1 MYLTTEDVNSWLKE
15 QLFDAIP
22 MGLCV
27 IDRNYNLI
35 HANIAFEQMFGE
47 WRNRKCHDVYKGK
60 NEICSECKSFQTF
73 EDGIPGISEE
83 VGYYKNGRFCRCIK
97 HTVPILNKQGQIS
110 CLLDL
115 CTDATETDQVLR
127 EYQLLFDQ
135 VPCNIL
141 LIDRNYRIVKTNA
154 RTRQTVGDII
164 GDYCYRGLKGADSAC
179 SECTARLTF
188 EDGKLHTGHHIWRTI
203 EGKTVHL
210 HVIAVP
216 LLLFDGSFDIVME
229 MAVDITQ
236 TINLE
241 SGLNFAHT
249 FLETMV
255 DTSMDGIFAV
265 DKNGNVSIFNSAARR
280 LFEIRENQRVTWE
293 DLEKRLPAGTFNLA
307 ATKAKRLYLPD
318 TTVVTMQ
325 DKKVPVRLVGNKLLM
340 EGENIG
346 VAYSIQDLTE
356 IKQLQNQKLEAE
368 RLAAVGQ
375 TVAGLAHGVK
385 NLITALDGGMYML
398 KTGIGQG
405 NIDRVHKGMEMLD
418 RNIERISMFVNTFL
432 GFAKGRVINAKLSN
446 PCDIASEVVSMYAA
460 KAKECSV
467 ILRHEHMD
475 TIRPAPIDY
484 ESMHQ
489 CLTNLV
495 GNAIDACNLS
505 GQRIGL
511 KVIIRTME
519 INEAIIYEVIDN
531 GCGMDY
537 EIKKKIFTNFFT
549 TKGLG
554 GTGLGLLMTK
564 KIVQEHG
571 GKIEYE
577 SDPGKGT
584 TFRIRLERNHLPKL
598 AD

>member
-1 MYLTTEDVNSWLKE
+1 M
-15 QLFDAIP
+15 QLI
-22 MGLCV
+22 
-27 IDRNYNLI
+27 R
-35 HANIAFEQMFGE
+35 
-47 WRNRKCHDVYKGK
+47 
-60 NEICSECKSFQTF
+60 
-73 EDGIPGISEE
+73 
-83 VGYYKNGRFCRCIK
+83 
-97 HTVPILNKQGQIS
+97 
-110 CLLDL
+110 
-115 CTDATETDQVLR
+115 
-127 EYQLLFDQ
+127 
-135 VPCNIL
+135 
-141 LIDRNYRIVKTNA
+141 
-154 RTRQTVGDII
+154 
-164 GDYCYRGLKGADSAC
+164 
-179 SECTARLTF
+179 
-188 EDGKLHTGHHIWRTI
+188 
-203 EGKTVHL
+203 
-210 HVIAVP
+210 
-216 LLLFDGSFDIVME
+216 ME

-236 TINLE
+236 TIKLE
-241 SGLNFAHT
+241 RGLNFAQT

-255 DTSMDGIFAV
+255 GTSMDGIFAV
-265 DKNGNVSIFNSAARR
+265 DKNGNVSIFNPAARR
-280 LFEIRENQRVTWE
+280 LFKIRENQRINRE
-293 DLEKRLPAGTFNLA
+293 DLEKMLPPGAFNLA
-307 ATKAKRLYLPD
+307 DTSTKQLYLPD
-318 TTVVTMQ
+318 TTVVNMQ
-325 DKKVPVRLVGNKLLM
+325 DQKVPVRLVGNKLLM
-340 EGENIG
+340 GGENIG
-346 VAYSIQDLTE
+346 VAYSIQDISE

-405 NIDRVHKGMEMLD
+405 NIERVHKGMEMLD

-432 GFAKGRVINAKLSN
+432 GFSKGRVINAKLSN
-446 PCDIASEVVSMYAA
+446 PSDIAREVVLMYAT
-460 KAKECSV
+460 KAKECGV
-467 ILRHEHMD
+467 ILRHEQMD
-475 TIRPAPIDY
+475 NIKPAPIDY

-505 GQRIGL
+505 GQSIEF

-519 INEAIIYEVIDN
+519 VNETIIYEVIDN

-584 TFRIRLERNHLPKL
+584 TFRIRLERIRLPKL